1 MINVRFSSSFK
12 GPFNKKLEVHRADL
26 YKLAWSW
33 CHDAA
38 LADDLVQETYAKGL
52 KNRTQLKDLEKLKPW
67 LTRIL
72 ANLHNDHLRI
82 KLQLKQ
88 QITFQD
94 ELALTDQDPSNSA
107 SREESIQHV
116 RNAIAQLND
125 KHRKIVTLVDIAEF
139 TYAEVAEIL
148 EIPVG
153 TVMSRLNR
161 ARDQLKTL
169 LLDLDKPREEISS
182 PSNFLKRV
190 K

>member
-1 MINVRFSSSFK
+1 MINVRFPSSFK
-12 GPFNKKLEVHRADL
+12 GSFNKKLEVHRSDL
-26 YKLAWSW
+26 YKIAWSW

-38 LADDLVQETYAKGL
+38 LADDLVQETFAKAL
-52 KNRTQLKDLEKLKPW
+52 KNRTQLKEMVKLKPW
-67 LTRIL
+67 LTRVL
-72 ANLHNDHLRI
+72 ANLHNDHLRS

-88 QITFQD
+88 QFSFKD
-94 ELALTDQDPSNSA
+94 ELAITDQDPSNMA
-107 SREESIQHV
+107 SRDQSVQHV

-125 KHRKIVTLVDIAEF
+125 KHRKIVTLVDIAEY
-139 TYAEVAEIL
+139 TYADVAEIL

-169 LLDLDKPREEISS
+169 LSDMDKPHEEISS
-182 PSNFLKRV
+182 PSNFLKIV